1 MYAVIKSGGH
11 QYRVAVGDRVIVDRL
26 AADEGSEV
34 TLGSVLLHQDG
45 DNSVCGTPSLHDVE
59 VRGKVVKHSRQPKV
73 IVFKYKRRKNYKRTK
88 GWKQPC
94 SEVEITSIGKA
105 SGS

>member
-1 MYAVIKSGGH
+1 MYAVVKSGGH
-11 QYRVAVGDRVIVDRL
+11 QYRVAVGDRIVVDRL
-26 AADEGSEV
+26 AANEGSAV
-34 TLGSVLLHQDG
+34 SLGSALLHQDG
-45 DNSVCGTPSLHDVE
+45 ENSTCGAPCLHDIE
-59 VRGKVVKHSRQPKV
+59 VRGTVVKHGRQPKV

-88 GWKQPC
+88 GWQQPC

>member
-1 MYAVIKSGGH
+1 MYAVVKSGGH
-11 QYRVAVGDRVIVDRL
+11 QYRLRWAIGSLSIGSWLTRAARSVWGRCFCTRMARAAL
-26 AADEGSEV
+26 AELPICT
-34 TLGSVLLHQDG
+34 TLR
-45 DNSVCGTPSLHDVE
+45 CGV
-59 VRGKVVKHSRQPKV
+59 KVVKHSRHPKV

>member
-11 QYRVAVGDRVIVDRL
+11 QYRVAVGDRVVVDRL

-34 TLGSVLLHQDG
+34 ALESVLLYKDG
-45 DNSVCGTPSLHDVE
+45 EDSTCGAPYLREVA
-59 VRGKVVKHSRQPKV
+59 VRGKIVKHSRQPKV

-94 SEVEITSIGKA
+94 SEVEITSISKTR
-105 SGS
+105 GS

>member
-1 MYAVIKSGGH
+1 MYAVVKSGGH
-11 QYRVAVGDRVIVDRL
+11 QYRVAVGDRLVVDRL
-26 AADEGSEV
+26 VADEGSEV
-34 TLGSVLLHQDG
+34 SLGSVLLHKDG
-45 DNSVCGTPSLHDVE
+45 ESSTCGAPYLHDIE
-59 VRGKVVKHSRQPKV
+59 VRGKVVKHSRHPKV

>member
-11 QYRVAVGDRVIVDRL
+11 QYRVAVGDRIVVDRL
-26 AADEGSEV
+26 ATDEGSEV
-34 TLGSVLLHQDG
+34 SLKSVLLHKDG
-45 DNSVCGTPSLHDVE
+45 NASTYGAPYLHDVE
-59 VRGKVVKHSRQPKV
+59 VRGKVIKHNRQPKV